1 MGFFVL
7 KSWLAKRPKWLQ
19 VAAKHLINGEDLD
32 DATISNLA
40 VLCKQEANDE
50 FPDIDCSIPDGIFD
64 SQDNEE
70 IRLCSIKEVVGV
82 NKLAPRKP
90 LNFGNSNIAVVYGQ
104 NGSGKSGYV
113 RLLKHICGSRDCVRG
128 QLYKNVFSSKN
139 VDQKAKVSFSKGGA
153 LYEYEWVGSGICDDL
168 TSVDLFDTSFGR
180 VFMGSEGEVCYEP
193 PVLSF
198 FSRLTDVCESVA
210 VQLDADSRRLESKM
224 SSIPNLV
231 LDTEEGAWLKKL
243 NAQVAADAIESHCS
257 FSTDDEIALQELQ
270 RRISETSPAE
280 KAKHFKIKKSHIDSL
295 ISHIQIYL
303 NSLSDENCEKISTLK
318 KDYILKKDAAEAAAK
333 NAFSDTKLEGIGSDI
348 WRELWQA
355 ARQYSEELA
364 YREQEF
370 PYTQDDSI
378 CVLCHQ
384 PLSGEAKKRLIS
396 FESYIKGE
404 MQRQAINALRDVN
417 EAIAALPQ
425 IPNIDELTT
434 KINAAGIEC
443 QQLIDDIINTIVI
456 LQDTKSKDS

>member
-224 SSIPNLV
+224 PSIPNFL
-231 LDTEEGAWLKKL
+231 LDTDGGAWFGKL
-243 NAQVAADAIESHCS
+243 NAQITTDEVESYCS
-257 FSTDDEIALQELQ
+257 FSPDDETKLQELQ
-270 RRISETSPAE
+270 KRISETSPAE
-280 KAKHFKIKKSHIDSL
+280 KAKQFRIKKVTLMTLSVISKL
-295 ISHIQIYL
+295 I
-303 NSLSDENCEKISTLK
+303 LSNYPMKIVK
-318 KDYILKKDAAEAAAK
+318 KLTFSIKIL
-333 NAFSDTKLEGIGSDI
+333 F
-348 WRELWQA
+348 
-355 ARQYSEELA
+355 
-364 YREQEF
+364 
-370 PYTQDDSI
+370 
-378 CVLCHQ
+378 
-384 PLSGEAKKRLIS
+384 
-396 FESYIKGE
+396 
-404 MQRQAINALRDVN
+404 
-417 EAIAALPQ
+417 
-425 IPNIDELTT
+425 
-434 KINAAGIEC
+434 
-443 QQLIDDIINTIVI
+443 
-456 LQDTKSKDS
+456 